1 MAHRAHGAGT
11 ARRDGAVVL
20 GMAIAKQGL
29 RQFAASRS

>member
-1 MAHRAHGAGT
+1 MAHRAHRAGP
-11 ARRDGAVVL
+11 RRGGRAVVL